1 MTSSQPPQPPPG
13 DQPPHG
19 PPQPGYGPP
28 PSSQPAGPVSFDAG
42 RLRTADHAIAGL
54 TLLFLILSFFTWY
67 DFGDAF
73 FGIDVSISGWTDGQ
87 IKFAFFLFLL
97 ATTWALLPA
106 VTHLEVDF
114 PRSLVTVG
122 LAALGFLLTL
132 FAWFDTFD
140 FEFSLFALL
149 GMLTA
154 AAVLAF
160 AVLSLLP
167 ELRNRPALPGALSGA
182 SEWANRTPSSVAGIA
197 RPQRQPGPP
206 PARPPTY
213 GRPGSPGRPGAS
225 GGPDRPGGPA

>member
-1 MTSSQPPQPPPG
+1 
-13 DQPPHG
+13 
-19 PPQPGYGPP
+19 
-28 PSSQPAGPVSFDAG
+28 VSFDAE
-42 RLRTADHAIAGL
+42 RLTIADYAIAGL
-54 TLLFLILSFFTWY
+54 TLLFLVLSFFTWY

-73 FGIDVSISGWTDGQ
+73 FGVDITVSGWTDGQ

-97 ATTWALLPA
+97 ATAWALLPA
-106 VTHLEVDF
+106 VTHLEVGF

-140 FEFSLFALL
+140 LEFSIFALL

-154 AAVLAF
+154 AAILAF

-167 ELRNRPALPGALSGA
+167 ELRNQPALPGALAGA
-182 SEWANRTPSSVAGIA
+182 AQWANRSASGAGETV
-197 RPQRQPGPP
+197 RPQGRPGPP
-206 PARPPTY
+206 PPAQPPTY
-213 GRPGSPGRPGAS
+213 GRPGSPGQPGAP